1 MRHKLICIFSF
12 LFCAFLLGEA
22 ISMRQIGAPWGV
34 NRFNN
39 TKYKNDISPR
49 WYAQNP
55 AEYSFSIYVPGML
68 LSCYP
73 EKEVLSYSVD
83 DGGNVYIK
91 RVEEDSS
98 TAKADTTIIKI
109 VWSNIKHGYTEEK
122 VPSIPS
128 GSREYLIAGNR
139 SLLCDIRYIKGW
151 AIILLISFL
160 FVFFLS
166 FCLLLWRK
174 GLSFSL
180 HKTVGLLLLTA
191 IKLMSF
197 HIL

>member
-1 MRHKLICIFSF
+1 
-12 LFCAFLLGEA
+12 
-22 ISMRQIGAPWGV
+22 MRQIGAPWGV

-98 TAKADTTIIKI
+98 TDKADTTIIKI